1 MDTHQIWI
9 IVRKDTTSAREDYY
23 RYAAQPCI
31 SWEEAF
37 DTLSENAYPNVL
49 DVTYIDNGAT
59 GHEIDPETG
68 EIVAE
73 WIIKMV
79 GRL

>member
-9 IVRKDTTSAREDYY
+9 IVRKDTTSARDDDY
-23 RYAAQPCI
+23 RYVAQPCI

-37 DTLSENAYPNVL
+37 LILSENAYPNVL
-49 DVTYIDNGAT
+49 DITYIENGAI
-59 GHEIDPETG
+59 GYEIDPETG
-68 EIVAE
+68 ENVGE